1 MTFSR
6 EILNVLIQKLFVT
19 KEIHDIV
26 NVIHDNFLANITY
39 PFEEF
44 WGRLSWR
51 SYCSICYS
59 KYWEYRYNDK
69 ITLALVEL
77 FKR

>member
-1 MTFSR
+1 MWSKIRIENRKPKFRVSSES
-6 EILNVLIQKLFVT
+6 EIQIG
-19 KEIHDIV
+19 I
-26 NVIHDNFLANITY
+26 

-51 SYCSICYS
+51 SYCSIYYS